1 MIVLT
6 FSVEIISENK
16 ITKIILNYFLKW
28 NGEKAKE
35 ALIKK
40 PCEWFPINDSYTIL
54 PNPTIIFFNF
64 KMINILDDQQFW
76 VINNFDSQQTG

>member
-54 PNPTIIFFNF
+54 PNPTIIFFKF
-64 KMINILDDQQFW
+64 QDDQHIRRSTILSDQQFW
-76 VINNFDSQQTG
+76 